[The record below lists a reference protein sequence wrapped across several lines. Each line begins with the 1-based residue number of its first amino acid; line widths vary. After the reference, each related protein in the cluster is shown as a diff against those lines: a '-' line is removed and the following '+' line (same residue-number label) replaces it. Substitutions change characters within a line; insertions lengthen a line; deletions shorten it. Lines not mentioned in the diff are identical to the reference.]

1 MKRLFFVPRGR
12 SSSERLARGLLLAG
26 VFALAVAA
34 YQKNFERVIART
46 EARGVVAD
54 PAGVLSREDRLWL
67 LEAAEHLRGRF
78 GLELAVRLG
87 TDPVPT
93 TAPNNPKKIVVYA
106 ASDCAGSRVVLPP
119 LAAAG
124 LPAGLPPGLPAD
136 LAREHLDAA
145 CRAGKA
151 REGLLATVGLLV
163 SALDEAADK
172 AKGDD
177 T

>member
-12 SSSERLARGLLLAG
+12 STPERLARGLLLAG

-34 YQKNFERVIART
+34 YQKNFEQVIART

-87 TDPVPT
+87 TEAPPP
-93 TAPNNPKKIVVYA
+93 APNNPKKIVVYA
-106 ASDCAGSRVVLPP
+106 APDCAGSRVVLPP

-124 LPAGLPPGLPAD
+124 LPAGLPAD

-151 REGLLATVGLLV
+151 REGLLAVVGLLV

>member
-1 MKRLFFVPRGR
+1 MRRPFFVLRGR
-12 SSSERLARGLLLAG
+12 STLERLARGLLLAG
-26 VFALAVAA
+26 VFALVVAA
-34 YQKNFERVIART
+34 YQKNFERVIAGA

-54 PAGVLSREDRLWL
+54 PAGALTREDRLWL

-87 TDPVPT
+87 ADPVPA

-106 ASDCAGSRVVLPP
+106 APDCAGSRVVLPP

-124 LPAGLPPGLPAD
+124 LPAGLPVD

-145 CRAGKA
+145 CRAGKV
-151 REGLLATVGLLV
+151 REGLLAVVGLLV

>member
-54 PAGVLSREDRLWL
+54 PAGTLTREDRLWL

-87 TDPVPT
+87 TETAPT
-93 TAPNNPKKIVVYA
+93 PAPNNPKKIVVYA
-106 ASDCAGSRVVLPP
+106 APDCAGSRVALPP
-119 LAAAG
+119 LAA
-124 LPAGLPPGLPAD
+124 AGLPPGLPAD

-151 REGLLATVGLLV
+151 REGLLAVVGLLV

>member
-12 SSSERLARGLLLAG
+12 STPERLARGLLLAG

-87 TDPVPT
+87 TEAPPP
-93 TAPNNPKKIVVYA
+93 APNNPKKIVVYA
-106 ASDCAGSRVVLPP
+106 APDCAGSRVVLPP

-124 LPAGLPPGLPAD
+124 LPAGLPAD

-151 REGLLATVGLLV
+151 REGLLAVVGLLV

>member
-34 YQKNFERVIART
+34 YQKNFERVIARA

-54 PAGVLSREDRLWL
+54 PAGVLTREDRLWL

-87 TDPVPT
+87 TEAPPP
-93 TAPNNPKKIVVYA
+93 APNNPKKIVVYA
-106 ASDCAGSRVVLPP
+106 APDCAGSRVVLPP

-124 LPAGLPPGLPAD
+124 LPAGLPAD

-151 REGLLATVGLLV
+151 REGLLAVVGLLV

>member
-34 YQKNFERVIART
+34 YQKNFERVIARA

-54 PAGVLSREDRLWL
+54 PAGMLAREDRLWL

-87 TDPVPT
+87 TEPPP
-93 TAPNNPKKIVVYA
+93 APNNPKKIVVYA
-106 ASDCAGSRVVLPP
+106 APDCAGSRVALPP

-124 LPAGLPPGLPAD
+124 LPAGLPAD

-151 REGLLATVGLLV
+151 REGVLAAVGLLV

>member
-12 SSSERLARGLLLAG
+12 STSERLARGLLLAG
-26 VFALAVAA
+26 VFALAAAA
-34 YQKNFERVIART
+34 YQKNFERVIAGV

-54 PAGVLSREDRLWL
+54 PAGTLTREDRLWL

-87 TDPVPT
+87 SEA
-93 TAPNNPKKIVVYA
+93 APPASNNPKKIVVYA
-106 ASDCAGSRVVLPP
+106 APDCAGSRVALPP

-124 LPAGLPPGLPAD
+124 LPAGLPAD

-151 REGLLATVGLLV
+151 REGVLAVVGLLV

>member
-12 SSSERLARGLLLAG
+12 SSLERLARGLLLAG
-26 VFALAVAA
+26 VFALVVAA

-78 GLELAVRLG
+78 GLELVVRLG
-87 TDPVPT
+87 TEAATTPV
-93 TAPNNPKKIVVYA
+93 PNNPKKIVVYV

-119 LAAAG
+119 LAA
-124 LPAGLPPGLPAD
+124 AGLPPGLPAD

-151 REGLLATVGLLV
+151 REGLLAVVGLLV

>member
-12 SSSERLARGLLLAG
+12 STSERLARGLLLAG
-26 VFALAVAA
+26 VFALAVVA
-34 YQKNFERVIART
+34 YQRNFERVIART

-87 TDPVPT
+87 TDIPPPT
-93 TAPNNPKKIVVYA
+93 LNNPKKIVVYA
-106 ASDCAGSRVVLPP
+106 APDCAGSRVVLPP

-124 LPAGLPPGLPAD
+124 LPAGLPAD

-145 CRAGKA
+145 CRAGKP